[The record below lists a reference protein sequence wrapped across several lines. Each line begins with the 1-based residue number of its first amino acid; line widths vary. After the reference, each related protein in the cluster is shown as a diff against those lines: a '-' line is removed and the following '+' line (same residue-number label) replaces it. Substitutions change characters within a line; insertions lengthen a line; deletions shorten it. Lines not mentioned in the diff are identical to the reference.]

1 VAPRVATQAQAIDAV
16 AALAAARSGRTTFV
30 GIDGRGGAGKSTL
43 AARLADAVPGVVVIA
58 VDDFSG
64 PHVAEWDW
72 TRFVRQ
78 VRDPLLA
85 GRAACYQRWD
95 WDSDQGVEWHRV
107 DPGSVVVVEGVSATR
122 REAGVPW
129 QLKIWVDAPRDVRLA
144 RALQRDGADMLAQW
158 TEVWMPSEDAYAA
171 SQAPDQHADLV
182 VSGVEL
188 D

>member
-1 VAPRVATQAQAIDAV
+1 
-16 AALAAARSGRTTFV
+16 
-30 GIDGRGGAGKSTL
+30 
-43 AARLADAVPGVVVIA
+43 
-58 VDDFSG
+58 
-64 PHVAEWDW
+64 
-72 TRFVRQ
+72 
-78 VRDPLLA
+78 LLA
-85 GRAACYQRWD
+85 GRAARYQRWD
-95 WDSDQGVEWHRV
+95 WDSDQGAEWHRV

-171 SQAPDQHADLV
+171 SQAPEQHADLV
-182 VSGVEL
+182 VSGVEF

>member
-1 VAPRVATQAQAIDAV
+1 MTRAQAVDAV

-43 AARLADAVPGVVVIA
+43 AVCLADAVPGVMVIA

-64 PHVAEWDW
+64 PHVSEWDW
-72 TRFVRQ
+72 ARFIRQ

-85 GRAACYQRWD
+85 GCVAHYQRWD
-95 WDSDQGVEWHRV
+95 WDKDRGAEWHRV

-122 REAGVPW
+122 REVAVPW
-129 QLKIWVDAPRDVRLA
+129 QLKIWVDAPVDVRLA
-144 RALQRDGADMLAQW
+144 RAVQRDGAEMLAQW

-182 VSGVEL
+182 VSGVEFG
-188 D
+188 